1 MMDAIAAITQRASPL
16 KLGEPGPSPAEI
28 KTLLEAAIRA
38 PDHGKLKPWRF
49 LVIEGA
55 GRERL
60 GDLWVEGLRRRE
72 PDAQDVMLQRER
84 EKPLRAPVI
93 VVVIARVDRQ
103 HPKIPA
109 VEQIV
114 SAGSAAQNLQL
125 AAHALGYGCLWRTGA
140 AAYDPV
146 VKQGLGVPPED
157 KIIGFMYVGKIDT
170 AGPLRPLAVE
180 DFAAPW
186 PAAG

>member
-1 MMDAIAAITQRASPL
+1 MDAITAITTRASPL
-16 KLGEPGPSPAEI
+16 KLGEPGPSPAEV

-55 GRERL
+55 ARERL

-72 PDAQDVMLQRER
+72 PEAQEIMLQRER
-84 EKPLRAPVI
+84 EKPLRAPTI
-93 VVVIARVDRQ
+93 FVVIARVARD

-109 VEQIV
+109 VEQII
-114 SAGSAAQNLQL
+114 SAGTAAQNLQL
-125 AAHALGYGCLWRTGA
+125 AAHAMGYGCLWRTGA

-146 VKQGLGVPPED
+146 VKAGLGVPAED
-157 KIIGFMYVGKIDT
+157 QIIGFMYVGSIAA

-186 PAAG
+186 PSAG

>member
-1 MMDAIAAITQRASPL
+1 MDALTAITTRASPL
-16 KLGEPGPSPAEI
+16 KLGEPGPSPAEV

-49 LVIEGA
+49 LVIEGSA
-55 GRERL
+55 RERL
-60 GDLWVEGLRRRE
+60 GDLWVEGLRQRE
-72 PDAQDVMLQRER
+72 PEAPELMLQRER

-93 VVVIARVDRQ
+93 IVVIARLARD

-109 VEQIV
+109 IEQIA
-114 SAGSAAQNLQL
+114 SAATAAQNLQL

-140 AAYDPV
+140 SAYDPV
-146 VKQGLGVPPED
+146 VKAGLGVPAED
-157 KIIGFMYVGKIDT
+157 EIIGFMYVGSIAA